1 MLFRGKLSQH
11 ENKMAKFNYEIE
23 IEAPSEKEADNKM
36 KSATTLLTKLNG
48 NELSKLAHIV
58 KNDPVK
64 LALAKNAL
72 GV

>member
-1 MLFRGKLSQH
+1 MK
-11 ENKMAKFNYEIE
+11 KFNYEFQ
-23 IEAPSEKEADNKM
+23 IEASMEMDAESKM
-36 KSATTLLTKLNG
+36 KSLTTLASRLSVK
-48 NELSKLAHIV
+48 ELEKLAHIV